1 MFLRNNDAEYE
12 VTSNMFRLAYGGVKI
27 GASNVAHP
35 TLVNMMEMNGA
46 RMGHLHW
53 SRGKTAFGTF
63 NT

>member
-1 MFLRNNDAEYE
+1 
-12 VTSNMFRLAYGGVKI
+12 MFRLAYGGVKI

>member
-1 MFLRNNDAEYE
+1 
-12 VTSNMFRLAYGGVKI
+12 MFRLAYGGVKI

-63 NT
+63 NTSFKIVDVCFFVSH